1 MPDSKARRTTGPQHA
16 RDSESEPV
24 ARRGRPVGDHNAKR
38 AELLAAAIA
47 VIAQEG
53 YAGASMRKVAQHAG
67 CTTGAVTYYFANKEE
82 MVSEVAQNLFD
93 RVDALLE
100 INREQLDFKSL
111 IQQWLEWISS
121 DAPDNWLAWLQLLT
135 HARHEPAFASV
146 IKQRYAR
153 FREVFTSVLEDG
165 QRQGKIRDDIAA
177 DLLADQVSAI
187 SDGWLMMLPIEPERF
202 SAERGL
208 ALLDA
213 LITLISPPKAS
224 KRSSKAKAKATAQ

>member
-1 MPDSKARRTTGPQHA
+1 MSDSKARRTAGARHA
-16 RDSESEPV
+16 NISEPETA

-38 AELLAAAIA
+38 AELLAAAIS

-82 MVSEVAQNLFD
+82 MVGAVAQNVFD

-100 INREQLDFKSL
+100 TNREQLDIKAL
-111 IQQWLEWISS
+111 VQQWMEWISL
-121 DAPDNWLAWLQLLT
+121 DEPDIWLAWLQLLA
-135 HARHEPAFASV
+135 HARHEPAFAGV

-153 FREVFTSVLEDG
+153 FRELFTSVLEEG
-165 QRQGKIRDDIAA
+165 QAQGKIRDDIAA

-187 SDGWLMMLPIEPERF
+187 SDGWLMMMPIDPERF
-202 SAERGL
+202 SAERGQ
-208 ALLDA
+208 AQLDA
-213 LITLISPPKAS
+213 VITLISPAKSA
-224 KRSSKAKAKATAQ
+224 KRPSRAKAAAQ

>member
-1 MPDSKARRTTGPQHA
+1 MSDAKARPQPVSQRTSE
-16 RDSESEPV
+16 SESEPV

-38 AELLAAAIA
+38 AELLAAAIT

-53 YAGASMRKVAQHAG
+53 YAGASMRRVAQHAG

-82 MVSEVAQNLFD
+82 MVGAVAQNLFD

-100 INREQLDFKSL
+100 INREQLDIKSL
-111 IQQWLEWISS
+111 IEQWLEWISS
-121 DAPDNWLAWLQLLT
+121 DEPDNWLAWLQLLT
-135 HARHEPAFASV
+135 HARHEPAFAGI

-153 FREVFTSVLEDG
+153 FREVFTSVLEEG
-165 QRQGKIRDDIAA
+165 QNQGKIRDDIPA

-202 SAERGL
+202 SAERGQ
-208 ALLDA
+208 ALLNA
-213 LITLISPPKAS
+213 LITLISPPKS
-224 KRSSKAKAKATAQ
+224 TKRLSKAKAAAQ

>member
-1 MPDSKARRTTGPQHA
+1 MSDAKTRPRTETH
-16 RDSESEPV
+16 RTSDSESEPV

-47 VIAQEG
+47 VIAREG

-82 MVSEVAQNLFD
+82 MVSAVAQNLFD

-100 INREQLDFKSL
+100 TNRERFDIRSL
-111 IQQWLEWISS
+111 IRQWLDWTTS
-121 DAPDNWLAWLQLLT
+121 DEPDNWLAWLQLLT
-135 HARHEPAFASV
+135 HARHEPAFAVV

-153 FREVFTSVLEDG
+153 FRQVFTAVLEEG
-165 QRQGKIRDDIAA
+165 QAKGKIRDDVPA

-202 SAERGL
+202 SAERGQ

-213 LITLISPPKAS
+213 LITLISPPAPTKRPSKGKAS
-224 KRSSKAKAKATAQ
+224 AQ